1 MRIYWIPINNS
12 KVVLCESYCIF
23 LLLLVKSLYIIFT
36 YSIGAKR
43 CLNFYCCRKFFLQKF
58 TEVMLIPSKI
68 FGIDIAEE
76 RLKNFG
82 SCYVE
87 LYEKEEKRCK
97 NNA

>member
-1 MRIYWIPINNS
+1 
-12 KVVLCESYCIF
+12 
-23 LLLLVKSLYIIFT
+23 
-36 YSIGAKR
+36 
-43 CLNFYCCRKFFLQKF
+43 
-58 TEVMLIPSKI
+58 MLIPSKI